1 MEITYAL
8 QFRRTHLSGCLFIH
22 PKLSRTDYVQVPD
35 CYVRTTSFL
44 IMVRLYLKSHWFS
57 YFWGRTNKTGD
68 AWHREDEDMRSLKSL
83 GCWESGA
90 SVSANIEIR
99 GRTSLKVG
107 IHKEIKLILDVLR
120 RNAAKH

>member
-1 MEITYAL
+1 
-8 QFRRTHLSGCLFIH
+8 
-22 PKLSRTDYVQVPD
+22 
-35 CYVRTTSFL
+35 
-44 IMVRLYLKSHWFS
+44 
-57 YFWGRTNKTGD
+57 
-68 AWHREDEDMRSLKSL
+68 MRSLKSL
-83 GCWESGA
+83 GYWESGA